1 MYTISAKNLNDAF
14 LQLSKL
20 MLAEG
25 KPVTSRGMATL
36 ELHPVFLEIRNPA
49 QRFMS
54 LIGRKNN
61 PMQTIY
67 ETLWVLSGRSDIGAL
82 SYYMPRAGD
91 FSDDGKVWRGGY
103 GPRLFRWNEQPD
115 VAWGGINQMQGV
127 IDTFKKDRAT
137 RQAVIQIWDPDQDG
151 PEDES
156 KDKPCTNYLH
166 FMARDGK
173 LDLMVVMR
181 SNDLLWGFSSIN
193 VFEWTF
199 LQELLANILYFE
211 VGKYYHVVDSL
222 HIYLNHVG
230 RLVDIINTPQF
241 DIYLDARVKPTRIIH
256 RDLELFCNDIKIF
269 TSYIDRV
276 NKGEKEGSRKFDLI
290 VGGDP
295 WLHSAYI
302 ALLIF
307 KDIKENKIDIAIDRL
322 PSMVAEDMFVVTME
336 YLSRHAT
343 IHNDSDIAKRF
354 HDLLKGWFKTQD
366 SVAGEFILSGIT

>member
-1 MYTISAKNLNDAF
+1 
-14 LQLSKL
+14 
-20 MLAEG
+20 
-25 KPVTSRGMATL
+25 
-36 ELHPVFLEIRNPA
+36 
-49 QRFMS
+49 
-54 LIGRKNN
+54 
-61 PMQTIY
+61 
-67 ETLWVLSGRSDIGAL
+67 DIGAL